1 MSKTLFQIGQFH
13 GESPLGLY
21 ATWPT
26 PDSKL
31 NFWDASLKAGNDSY
45 RIISS
50 VKKQVFDSLS
60 GLYINFQT
68 QAVSN
73 AAYFDLQWPTS
84 NTIGKF
90 RRIGFTL
97 VGTGKIKVLFS
108 EEFSSEAS
116 LPNAGTLLVSG
127 GQPLGY
133 INVIC
138 TNALGYFK
146 TATSTSSIIEN
157 KKIFLFAAGGGGG
170 AGTGDAN
177 SFTENLKHR
186 LVNSYYNYVTPLV
199 FSSIEQT
206 MTASATAIFDVVDG
220 VYRYDSAGAE
230 FKSIGL
236 FDTEFNTGDHDS
248 RQLELHVEWFDVSTL
263 DSNAVYSASLD
274 NNTFEVVSMTR
285 QGVSNKFTGSKLLA
299 IPAQTTLF
307 TQASTNQNTELNA
320 TTLKSIAKK
329 VSLTQKMAVN
339 GITINLNKVGSPN
352 GSYIV
357 TLIKDNSNSPT
368 GDVVYSKIALNS
380 TLSVGANTI
389 ALSGFRNVLP
399 IGDYWIK
406 IEMDDTYRSSF
417 VTGTTVISVQ
427 TQSGGTDFVY
437 NASSWVAGTVNMKYI
452 LLGHAYDLRVKV
464 VSSASGKKLSA
475 IGVYYDEDV
484 GSVAS
489 NPQALQKFSFSGDLN
504 QNIFPVTMF
513 LPDPSRLKIYDIRT
527 GQVYRFGAFDIS
539 GHTITFPS
547 GTFLSSGNIIELL
560 FDQSEG
566 SGFDNSDSNANL
578 LASNHLGSTDSTV
591 DKSLSGRGIYLRRPD
606 GTLREICI
614 DDSDNIV
621 IYSV

>member
-26 PDSKL
+26 PDAKL

-45 RIISS
+45 RVISS

-84 NTIGKF
+84 NTVGKF

-97 VGTGKIKVLFS
+97 VGTGKIKVIFS
-108 EEFSSEAS
+108 DEYATEGA

-133 INVIC
+133 INVVC
-138 TNALGYFK
+138 TNSAGFFK
-146 TATSTSSIIEN
+146 TATSATSIIEN

-170 AGTGDAN
+170 SGTGDAN

-186 LVNSYYNYVTPLV
+186 LVSSYYNYVTPVV

-206 MTASATAIFDVVDG
+206 MTSSATAVFDVVDG

-230 FKSIGL
+230 FKSINL
-236 FDTEFNTGDHDS
+236 FDSEFNSGDHDS
-248 RQLELHVEWFDVSTL
+248 RQVELHVEWLDAATM
-263 DSNAVYSASLD
+263 DSNAVCSVSLD
-274 NNTFEVVSMTR
+274 NNTFEAVTMTR
-285 QGVSNKFTGSKLLA
+285 QGLSNKFTGSKLMA
-299 IPAQTTLF
+299 VPSQVSLF
-307 TQASTNQNTELNA
+307 SQASTNQNTELNA
-320 TTLKSIAKK
+320 STLKGIAKK
-329 VSLTQKMAVN
+329 ISLTQKMAVN
-339 GITINLNKVGSPN
+339 GITVNLNKVGSPS

-368 GDVVYSKIALNS
+368 GDVLYSKIALNS
-380 TLSVGANTI
+380 TLSAGANTI
-389 ALSGFRNVLP
+389 SLSGFRSVLP

-417 VTGTTVISVQ
+417 VTGVTAISVQ
-427 TQSGGTDFVY
+427 TQSGGSDFVY
-437 NASSWVAGTVNMKYI
+437 NASTWSAGTANMKYS
-452 LLGHAYDLRVKV
+452 LLGHIYDLRVKV
-464 VSSASGKKLSA
+464 ASSASNKKLSA
-475 IGVYYDEDV
+475 IGVFYDEDV
-484 GSVAS
+484 GSVGV
-489 NPQALQKFSFSGDLN
+489 NTQALQKFTFSGDLN
-504 QNIFPVTMF
+504 QSTFPITMF
-513 LPDPSRLKIYDIRT
+513 LPSADHLKVYDIKT
-527 GQVYRFGAFDIS
+527 GQVYRHGAFSID
-539 GHTITFPS
+539 GHNVVFPD
-547 GTFLSSGNIIELL
+547 GTFLASGNMIELL

-566 SGFDNSDSNANL
+566 SGFDSSDENANL
-578 LASNHLGSTDSTV
+578 LASNHLGSTDATI
-591 DKSLSGRGIYLRRPD
+591 DKSASGRGIYLRRPD

-621 IYSV
+621 VYSV